1 MGSTGRTMSGTI
13 TSLLQ
18 QASSGQIVTNAAEVQ
33 DIQSNL
39 YGIDVTKLSAS
50 DQQELADIVY
60 DSVVTSGAQ
69 ARNSLNTVQDI
80 NSRRTANINISQ
92 MPADDLRKLVHILE
106 NVHTLASNFAIQDAL
121 KLISW
126 YNQ

>member
-1 MGSTGRTMSGTI
+1 MSGTI